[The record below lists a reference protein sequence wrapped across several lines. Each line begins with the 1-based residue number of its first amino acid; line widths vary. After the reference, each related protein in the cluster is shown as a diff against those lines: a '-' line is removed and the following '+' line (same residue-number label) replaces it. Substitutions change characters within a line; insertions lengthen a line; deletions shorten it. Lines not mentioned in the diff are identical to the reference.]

1 VETLEKNQELVFVPP
16 EDRLDLR
23 GLLWICHKHLCR
35 DIGQYRYDDD
45 ASMVDLEHMECLEL
59 DVLALISKEV
69 HHHLQVGFVGN
80 VAGHNVE
87 ICPIEQ
93 DLAQEL

>member
-1 VETLEKNQELVFVPP
+1 M
-16 EDRLDLR
+16 
-23 GLLWICHKHLCR
+23 
-35 DIGQYRYDDD
+35 
-45 ASMVDLEHMECLEL
+45 ADLEHMECLEL

-80 VAGHNVE
+80 VAGHNIE